1 MPSAADRITLSGLEV
16 HAHHGVF
23 EHERVEGQPFI
34 VDLTITADLAGA
46 SASDDLARTIDYGA
60 VADVVVRVVS
70 GGPYNLLETVAA
82 RVGDAILAGFDVA
95 AVDVTIHKPQ
105 APIPHRFSDVSVTI
119 TRRR

>member
-16 HAHHGVF
+16 HAFHGVF
-23 EHERVEGQPFI
+23 EHERAEGQPFI
-34 VDLTITADLAGA
+34 VDLTITADLSAA

-60 VADVVVRVVS
+60 VADVVVKVVS

-82 RVGDAILAGFDVA
+82 RVGDAVLAGFAVA
-95 AVDVTIHKPQ
+95 AVEVTIHKPQ